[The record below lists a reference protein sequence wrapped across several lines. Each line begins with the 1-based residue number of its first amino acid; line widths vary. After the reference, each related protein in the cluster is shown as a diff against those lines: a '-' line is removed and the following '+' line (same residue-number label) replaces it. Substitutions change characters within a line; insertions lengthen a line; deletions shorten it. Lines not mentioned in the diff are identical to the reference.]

1 MNRYETL
8 SAVEGLSTINS
19 ANLIYFDPPYN
30 TGRDFDDFN
39 DKFESNTDYRE
50 SLIRPAIQACYNASH
65 SNGVLVI
72 HVEAKISHHIR
83 IVCDDI
89 YGESNFVNEIVWQS
103 GGNHHSSKKL
113 QRNHDVIIVYAKSK
127 KFTFN
132 PIYSDYD
139 ETYISKCKQDSR
151 GKYTTSALKNSQ
163 PNVIKRPNLRYV
175 WNGHDEQWWCSQSK
189 MQILH
194 DDDRLVYGPTGI
206 PRIKKYLH
214 ELKGVPIK
222 DLWTD
227 IPQIQGNEKLNYA
240 TQKPIKLL
248 ERIITLFS
256 NPYDLIVDPF
266 AGSGVTGRACINLQR
281 NFMLFD
287 VNPKAKQIYETSTT

>member
-1 MNRYETL
+1 MNHYETL
-8 SAVEGLSTINS
+8 SAVEGLLTIKD

-39 DKFESNTDYRE
+39 DKFESTTDYRE
-50 SLIRPAIQACYNASH
+50 NLIRPVIQACFDASH
-65 SNGVLVI
+65 PSGVLVV
-72 HVEAKISHHIR
+72 HVESKISHHIR

-89 YGESNFVNEIVWQS
+89 YGESNFVNEIIWKS
-103 GGNHHSSKKL
+103 GGNHHSSRKL

-127 KFTFN
+127 VFTFN
-132 PIYSDYD
+132 PIYEDYSED
-139 ETYISKCKQDSR
+139 YLSKCKEDAR

-163 PNVIKRPNLRYV
+163 PNVIKRPNLRYT

-194 DDDRLVYGPTGI
+194 DDDRLVYGPSGI
-206 PRIKKYLH
+206 PRVKKYIH

-240 TQKPIKLL
+240 TQKPVKLL

-256 NPYDLIVDPF
+256 NPNDLVVDPF
-266 AGSGVTGRACINLQR
+266 AGSGVTGRACKNLQR

-287 VNPKAKQIYETSTT
+287 INPKAKEIYEN